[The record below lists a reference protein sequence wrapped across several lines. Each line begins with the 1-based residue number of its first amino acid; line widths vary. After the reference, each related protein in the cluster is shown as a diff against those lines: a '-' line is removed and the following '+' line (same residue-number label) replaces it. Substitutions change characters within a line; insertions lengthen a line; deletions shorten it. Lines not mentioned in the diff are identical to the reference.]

1 MSRALRIHRAGPSL
15 TVQDFGRIGFL
26 EFGLSCGGAADPL
39 ALTEGAALLGQ
50 GLEHAALEMAGF
62 GGEFEATGE
71 MRIALTGAPMVARL
85 DDAPLL
91 WNASHRLQAGQRLS
105 IGAPQAGMYGYL
117 SIGGGIDFAPFLG
130 SRSTHLAGGIGQT
143 LRGGDSLTAGHDA
156 APDNFGNYLSPSD
169 RFSGG
174 NIRILPSAQTDLFSA
189 GELDRF
195 TATTFTRGARGNR
208 QGVALEFDGCPFAA
222 AEQLFL
228 LSEIMVVG
236 DIQMTGEGA
245 PFILLPECQTTGGY
259 PRIGTVVPDDLP
271 RMAQAAPGTVLKFD
285 FVTREV
291 ALKAHVN
298 HAQNYRALMGKIAPL
313 IRDPHDI
320 RDLLSYQLISGVT
333 AGSENHD
340 T

>member
-1 MSRALRIHRAGPSL
+1 MSSTLQIHRAGPSL
-15 TVQDFGRIGFL
+15 TVQDFGRAGFMA
-26 EFGLSCGGAADPL
+26 FGLSCGGAADPL

-50 GLEHAALEMAGF
+50 SLEHAALEMAGF
-62 GGEFEATGE
+62 GGEFETTGE

-85 DDAPLL
+85 DDAPLV

-105 IGAPQAGMYGYL
+105 IGAPQAGVYGYL
-117 SIGGGIDFAPFLG
+117 SIGGGIDHAPFLG
-130 SRSTHLAGGIGQT
+130 SRSSHLAGGIGGR
-143 LRGGDSLTAGHDA
+143 LIDGDSLPVGHDA
-156 APDNFGNYLSPSD
+156 TPGNYGNHLPLPD

-174 NIRILPSAQTDLFSA
+174 TIRILPSAQTDLFTV
-189 GELDRF
+189 EERNRF

-208 QGVALEFDGCPFAA
+208 QGVALDFDGVPFAA

-236 DIQMTGEGA
+236 DVQMTGQGV

-271 RMAQAAPGTVLKFD
+271 SVAQAASGAVLQFA
-285 FVTREV
+285 FVTHAA
-291 ALKAHVN
+291 ALAAHVSP
-298 HAQNYRALMGKIAPL
+298 AQIYRDMVGKIMPL

-333 AGSENHD
+333 TGNED
-340 T
+340 L